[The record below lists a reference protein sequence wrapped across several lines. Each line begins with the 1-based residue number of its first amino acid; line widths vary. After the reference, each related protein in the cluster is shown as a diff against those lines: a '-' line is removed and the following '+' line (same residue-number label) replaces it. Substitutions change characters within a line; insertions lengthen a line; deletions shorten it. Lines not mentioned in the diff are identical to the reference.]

1 MITDYR
7 KIEVRLFGALLAL
20 TLASN
25 MVIDALWILSQE
37 TIISKV
43 ARLSTYP
50 QALSLLW
57 MVSAALI
64 LPYFLLQACGCFAG
78 YHRTVVRLAC
88 RAIMFG
94 GVVYAYLGFLSR
106 NLDYAYV
113 TESFIIMSLLSMSTS
128 AALAHGLNA
137 AQIRKEEALK
147 ECQSMTP
154 AMMAEKDIEHCV
166 EAVEQQRREDVAA

>member
-1 MITDYR
+1 MIADYR
-7 KIEVRLFGALLAL
+7 KIEVRLFGSLLAL

-25 MVIDALWILSQE
+25 MVIDALWMLSQE

-43 ARLSTYP
+43 ARLSSYP

-57 MVSAALI
+57 VVTAALI
-64 LPYFLLQACGCFAG
+64 LPYFFLQTCGCFARH
-78 YHRTVVRLAC
+78 HRTVVRLAC
-88 RAIMFG
+88 RAVMFG

-106 NLDYAYV
+106 NLDFEYV
-113 TESFIIMSLLSMSTS
+113 TESFIVMSLLNMGMS

-147 ECQSMTP
+147 EAENLTP
-154 AMMAEKDIEHCV
+154 AMVAEKDVEHCV
-166 EAVEQQRREDVAA
+166 EAVAQQRREDAA